1 MRDRTIR
8 IMIVD
13 DHPYVRR
20 ALRVFLEEWDE
31 VELAGEATDGKEALA
46 LAGQVHPDVI
56 LMDLVM
62 PVMDGVT
69 ATRLIKEKFPAI
81 QVVILTSAIDYELIE
96 KALEAGATSYMIKN
110 VTLDTIIATI
120 RAAVE

>member
-1 MRDRTIR
+1 
-8 IMIVD
+8 MIVD

-31 VELAGEATDGKEALA
+31 VEIAGEATDGKEALT

-62 PVMDGVT
+62 RWQSRSCCV
-69 ATRLIKEKFPAI
+69 
-81 QVVILTSAIDYELIE
+81 
-96 KALEAGATSYMIKN
+96 
-110 VTLDTIIATI
+110 
-120 RAAVE
+120 